1 MRRYAIIATRSPKAD
16 QRDGTTTIGNL
27 YSFLTRAGWE
37 VHFVENAN
45 SMFDVYKSTV
55 NSLDL
60 IANDQVIMCHDD
72 IEILLSEEIFNRVL
86 SQHLE
91 NPLTGFVGVA
101 GSQMITHE
109 ASWYTCSQKHNSGGG
124 VVYHGKD
131 LKSMIPSFYGTS
143 RKAVTMDGVF
153 LASTG
158 RVLNTI
164 NLGMPKNFIGKWDWY
179 DAIYTFQAYKK
190 NLKNVIAPILLRHES
205 GGRYPKEW
213 HLDKPKFVE
222 LFNDDIPAV
231 AN

>member
-1 MRRYAIIATRSPKAD
+1 
-16 QRDGTTTIGNL
+16 
-27 YSFLTRAGWE
+27 
-37 VHFVENAN
+37 
-45 SMFDVYKSTV
+45 MFDVYKSTV

-60 IANDQVIMCHDD
+60 TANDQVIMCHDD

-91 NPLTGFVGVA
+91 NPLNGFVGVA

-109 ASWYTCSQKHNSGGG
+109 ASWYTCAQKHNAGGG

-131 LKSMIPSFYGTS
+131 LESMIPSLYGTS
-143 RKAVTMDGVF
+143 KKAVTMDGVF

-164 NLGMPKNFIGKWDWY
+164 NLGMPKDFVGKWDWY
-179 DAIYTFQAYKK
+179 DALYTFQAYKK
-190 NLKNVIAPILLRHES
+190 GLRNIIAPILLRHES

-213 HLDKPKFVE
+213 HDDKPKFVK
-222 LFNDDIPAV
+222 LFNDHIPAV
-231 AN
+231 AK